1 MPHGKS
7 DHIEFDS
14 DIPGFGI
21 RLRAGGSRSW
31 IYQYR
36 IGSKQPRMVLGA
48 ATSVPLALARENA
61 GKPEAKVR
69 LGADPAMEKET
80 AKRERKC
87 GDI

>member
-1 MPHGKS
+1 
-7 DHIEFDS
+7 
-14 DIPGFGI
+14 
-21 RLRAGGSRSW
+21 
-31 IYQYR
+31 
-36 IGSKQPRMVLGA
+36 MVLGA